1 MHPKV
6 PNPQQ
11 ERWGGLL
18 ASSLIDPKN
27 YYRGLGLN
35 YYKYYSWGLLYDYSV
50 MGPKTPI
57 LIIEAPC

>member
-35 YYKYYSWGLLYDYSV
+35 YYKYYSWGLLV
-50 MGPKTPI
+50 M
-57 LIIEAPC
+57 IIV